1 MQAMMSGPKFFTSKT
16 SQASRIV
23 SCFLAILSRSASAKF
38 PRLLAILFSILISS
52 HALTALAQDP
62 SSPHL
67 EASDWDELR
76 ARSQGPECFRRH
88 LREAIELNHTRGIR
102 YSQLSQGESQAI
114 TDKLI
119 GLERLA
125 IFGSYLPFLGYNF
138 DERALEWQN
147 SSARINIVCDEF
159 ISMHETPQFLP
170 QFFDGPARESFSVGL
185 PLKSDTLPASLT
197 PRSIKRRLSQALQ
210 SSHTE
215 KFVAHQH
222 LAHEAHRLLQEL
234 EGHWPS
240 AEGHYLGGTRHDQS
254 DLRKSNCMLR
264 HMLESIRRI
273 ARLSP
278 RHHMRALDFGLR
290 SPIVLSDDLI
300 KAHLKWLVEAVELD
314 RMAAPL
320 HRLGIPIICNDVPTI
335 PDGN

>member
-1 MQAMMSGPKFFTSKT
+1 MQAMMMEPNFFTSKT
-16 SQASRIV
+16 SRSTRIV
-23 SCFLAILSRSASAKF
+23 SCFASILSRSGLAKALGLLSFVLGFGFASN
-38 PRLLAILFSILISS
+38 
-52 HALTALAQDP
+52 ALAQDP

-67 EASDWDELR
+67 GASEWDELR
-76 ARSQGPECFRRH
+76 NRSTQGPECFRRH

-159 ISMHETPQFLP
+159 ISMHETPHFRPQFL
-170 QFFDGPARESFSVGL
+170 DGPARESFSVGL
-185 PLKSDTLPASLT
+185 SMNSDTLPPSLT
-197 PRSIKRRLSQALQ
+197 PRSIKRRLAQALQ
-210 SSHTE
+210 RQGSRSE

-240 AEGHYLGGTRHDQS
+240 AEGTYLGGARHDQS
-254 DLRKSNCMLR
+254 ELRKSNCMLR

-290 SPIVLSDDLI
+290 SPISLSDDLI
-300 KAHLKWLVEAVELD
+300 KAHLKWLDEAVELD

-335 PDGN
+335 PDAN